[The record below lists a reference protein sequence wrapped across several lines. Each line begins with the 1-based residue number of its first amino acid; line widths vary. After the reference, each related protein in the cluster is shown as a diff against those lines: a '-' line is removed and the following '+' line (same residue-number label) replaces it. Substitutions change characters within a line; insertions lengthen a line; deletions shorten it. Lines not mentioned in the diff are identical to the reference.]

1 MKLDVHEGRLS
12 KSKQFVIYDCIHL
25 VYTMFNTELL
35 HGWITTFIKVCYIYK
50 SIILTKIYLVYLTI
64 YIINFYETSL
74 ENVK

>member
-1 MKLDVHEGRLS
+1 
-12 KSKQFVIYDCIHL
+12 
-25 VYTMFNTELL
+25 MFNTELL